1 MFFKGLYGYGET
13 PSVCLANPRLDDNAK
28 PMDDVHA
35 LFNPKLEFYNIAAFM
50 IMNFI
55 EIFFDEEE
63 KWLIKIS
70 THAD

>member
-1 MFFKGLYGYGET
+1 MVLAGHPLYAL
-13 PSVCLANPRLDDNAK
+13 PVLWQDDDA
-28 PMDDVHA
+28 MVIDDVRA
-35 LFNPKLEFYNIAAFM
+35 LFNPKLEFYNIVVFI

-55 EIFFDEEE
+55 EISFDEEK

>member
-1 MFFKGLYGYGET
+1 
-13 PSVCLANPRLDDNAK
+13 
-28 PMDDVHA
+28 MDDFHT
-35 LFNPKLEFYNIAAFM
+35 LFNPKLEFYNIDAFM

-55 EIFFDEEE
+55 EIFFEEE

>member
-1 MFFKGLYGYGET
+1 MGIWRDAEAMVMVDG
-13 PSVCLANPRLDDNAK
+13 N
-28 PMDDVHA
+28 A

>member
-1 MFFKGLYGYGET
+1 M
-13 PSVCLANPRLDDNAK
+13 AIDDG
-28 PMDDVHA
+28 HA

-55 EIFFDEEE
+55 DNFFDEEE

>member
-1 MFFKGLYGYGET
+1 M
-13 PSVCLANPRLDDNAK
+13 CLSIHDKTNEAK
-28 PMDDVHA
+28 AMDDFHT
-35 LFNPKLEFYNIAAFM
+35 LFNPKLEFYNIDAFM

-55 EIFFDEEE
+55 EIFFEEE